1 MTGFSLVIGLVLL
14 VVGGELLVRGGVATA
29 QHLRVSPLLVGLT
42 VVAFGTSSPE
52 LVASVTAA
60 LKGSPGIAVGNVV
73 GSNICNILLVLGLA
87 AVLAPLATRRHA
99 FVRDGLT
106 LLVSTLL
113 VVGVALIGDIGRF
126 AGAVFVAGLIGF
138 ILFCYRNERQ
148 HPGESAVSGHEPPAE
163 DTRLTRHLPL
173 ALLVIVAGLAA
184 LAFGASLL
192 VDASVSI
199 ARQLGIADAIIGLT
213 VVAVGT
219 SLPELATT
227 VIAARRGQAD
237 VALGNVVGSNI
248 FNSLG
253 ILGTTAIFQPIAVP
267 AEIAHLDVWVMLA
280 ATLALIVFAATRWT
294 VDRWEG
300 FLLVGAYAAY
310 IAWLAAAATQA
321 F

>member
-1 MTGFSLVIGLVLL
+1 MIGFSLAVGLVLL

-87 AVLAPLATRRHA
+87 AILAPLVTRRHA
-99 FVRDGLT
+99 FLRDGLT
-106 LLVSTLL
+106 LLASTLL
-113 VVGVALIGDIGRF
+113 VVGVALVGELSRLVGGI
-126 AGAVFVAGLIGF
+126 FVAGLIGF
-138 ILFCYRNERQ
+138 IVYCYRNERQ

-163 DTRLTRHLPL
+163 TTRLTRHLPL
-173 ALLVIVAGLAA
+173 AVLVVAAGLAA

-192 VDASVSI
+192 VDASVTI
-199 ARQLGIADAIIGLT
+199 ARQLGISDAIIGLT
-213 VVAVGT
+213 VVAIGT
-219 SLPELATT
+219 SLPEIATT
-227 VIAARRGQAD
+227 IIAAWRGQAD

-253 ILGTTAIFQPIAVP
+253 ILGATAVVQPIAVP

-280 ATLALIVFAATRWT
+280 ATLALIAFAGTRWKLE
-294 VDRWEG
+294 RWEG
-300 FLLVGAYAAY
+300 GLLAGGYAMY
-310 IAWLAAAATQA
+310 IAYLVAEAAQVI
-321 F
+321 